1 MLALLW
7 IRAPEDE
14 GSTDSGIKHSQPAMA
29 ASRISRAAP
38 LIDPTR
44 RAFRKKRRFRCAIG
58 VLSAGLLFELGLRP
72 FVADAYHPGRF
83 PVRTVRSY
91 YEGLAVA
98 HFEPDGL
105 GQLGNRLTGNQ
116 ALRGAPEG
124 LIVGDSHVVAY
135 SVRDQDTMGAVV
147 ERLSRASG
155 QPLNIRQYGWPGAN
169 AGTFLAAADALL
181 QARKPA
187 WVAVVLNSYNIG
199 VNALTS
205 HDWRMEVASDYSIRL
220 IHGPYPRRTAFRDRF
235 VQWTG
240 RSALALAL
248 WRRAGAIWS
257 RRALESGTASTIL
270 ERHNSRLAEEAAR
283 VPRAT
288 VMALKKSYGTR
299 LIIIYAPPVAVDDVE
314 PVETELRNVCAEQGV
329 AFLSVQ
335 RALLQD
341 RNEHQ
346 RLSRGF
352 HNTAPGVGHFNAIG
366 HQIIGEEIWRY
377 LCARSPHPLPR

>member
-1 MLALLW
+1 
-7 IRAPEDE
+7 
-14 GSTDSGIKHSQPAMA
+14 MA
-29 ASRISRAAP
+29 VSPISRGAP
-38 LIDPTR
+38 RTGPAR
-44 RAFRKKRRFRCAIG
+44 RALRKKRRFRCVIG
-58 VLSAGLLFELGLRP
+58 VVSAGLLFELGLRP
-72 FVADAYHPGRF
+72 FVTDAYHPRPF
-83 PVRTVRSY
+83 PVRTVRNY

-105 GQLGNRLTGNQ
+105 GQLGDRLTGNQ

-220 IHGPYPRRTAFRDRF
+220 IHGKYLRQTAFRDRL

-248 WRRAGAIWS
+248 WRRVGVIWS
-257 RRALESGTASTIL
+257 RRTLESGSAATIL
-270 ERHNSRLAEEAAR
+270 EQHDSRLAEEAAR

-288 VMALKKSYGTR
+288 VLALKKSYGVR
-299 LIIIYAPPVAVDDVE
+299 LVIIYAPPVGVDVE
-314 PVETELRNVCAEQGV
+314 PVEAELRSLCAEEGV

-335 RALLQD
+335 EALARD
-341 RNEHQ
+341 RNEHS

-377 LCARSPHPLPR
+377 LRGRSLTSMPR